1 MSMQPINENLLEQID
16 DYIERLFVPPDAA
29 LEQNL
34 KDTAAAGLPPIAV
47 APAQGRLMYLLA
59 KMAGARRILEIGTL
73 GGYSTTLLA
82 RALPEGGKV
91 VTLEL
96 SPVNAAVARKNLD
109 RAGVGDRVEIRV
121 GRAGESLNAM
131 IEAGEESFDLVFID
145 ADKTGYVGY
154 FNQVLQLSHSG
165 TVILGDNLIRHGD
178 VLPGFT
184 AKPDADAVGV
194 KAFNEL
200 IASHP
205 RLESILLPVLKSKVD
220 GMSISRV
227 K

>member
-1 MSMQPINENLLEQID
+1 MQPVNEALLEQIEK
-16 DYIERLFVPPDAA
+16 YIDNLFVPRDEA

-34 KDTAAAGLPPIAV
+34 KDADAAGLPAIAV
-47 APAQGRLMYLLA
+47 SPDQARMMYILV
-59 KMAGARRILEIGTL
+59 KMAGAKRILEIGTL
-73 GGYSTTLLA
+73 GGYSTTLMA
-82 RALPEGGKV
+82 RALPSDGKV

-96 SPVNAAVARKNLD
+96 KPANAAVARKNLD
-109 RAGVGDRVEIRV
+109 RAGIGHMVEIRV
-121 GRAGESLNAM
+121 GPASETLDKMIAAGEAP
-131 IEAGEESFDLVFID
+131 FDFVFID

-154 FNQVLQLSHSG
+154 LNQVLRLSHSG

-178 VLPGFT
+178 VLPG
-184 AKPDADAVGV
+184 AANPDEMALGV
-194 KAFNEL
+194 RAFNEL

-205 RLESILLPVLKSKVD
+205 RLESILIPIVKGKID

>member
-1 MSMQPINENLLEQID
+1 MLPVNEELLEQIER
-16 DYIERLFVPPDAA
+16 YIGHLFVPPDDA
-29 LEQNL
+29 LDQNL
-34 KDTAAAGLPPIAV
+34 KDAATAGLPAIAV
-47 APAQGRLMYLLA
+47 SPDQGRLMYLLA
-59 KMAGARRILEIGTL
+59 KMAGAKRILEIGTL

-82 RALPEGGKV
+82 RAMPPYGKV

-96 SPVNAAVARKNLD
+96 SPAHAVVARKNLD
-109 RAGVGDRVEIRV
+109 RAGVGPLVEIRV
-121 GRAGESLNAM
+121 GPAGDTLSKM
-131 IEAGEESFDLVFID
+131 IAAGEEPFDLVFID

-154 FNQVLQLSHSG
+154 LNQVLQLSHPG

-178 VLPGFT
+178 VLADPP
-184 AKPDADAVGV
+184 PDDNAAGV

-200 IASHP
+200 IASDP
-205 RLESILLPVLKSKVD
+205 RLESILLPIVKGKID

>member
-1 MSMQPINENLLEQID
+1 MGIRPVNEALLERID
-16 DYIERLFVPPDAA
+16 EYIENLFVPPDAA
-29 LEQNL
+29 LDQNL
-34 KDTAAAGLPPIAV
+34 KDAEAAGLPAIAV
-47 APAQGRLMYLLA
+47 APGQGRMMYLLA
-59 KMAGARRILEIGTL
+59 KIANAKRILEIGTL

-82 RALPEGGKV
+82 RALPHDGKV

-96 SPVNAAVARKNLD
+96 SPRNAEVARKNLE
-109 RAGVGDRVEIRV
+109 RAGVSQLVEIRV
-121 GRAGESLNAM
+121 GPAGDTLAKM
-131 IEAGEESFDLVFID
+131 IQAGEEPFDFVFID

-154 FNQVLQLSHSG
+154 LNQVLQLSRSG

-178 VLPGFT
+178 VLPG
-184 AKPDADAVGV
+184 AVAPDESAVGV
-194 KAFNEL
+194 RAYNEL

-205 RLESILLPVLKSKVD
+205 RLESILIPILKDKVD